1 MTPRKHFFDVY
12 LAITS
17 FEIDTRMWQ
26 SSRNGEFR
34 VYLDKVFAEYGL
46 DLNMSHKIWKYMR
59 DEKKL
64 SYVFRSM
71 KWFEIDRRD
80 FIKQKGPWI
89 IYKKDFTRSDPDFF
103 EASIVP
109 HLCNN
114 SLGEGVLE
122 WISSSRID
130 VDASRDINVGSNLDL
145 EPQSFLNPTLQSADS
160 QTEDIKVFQKTNSRI

>member
-1 MTPRKHFFDVY
+1 
-12 LAITS
+12 
-17 FEIDTRMWQ
+17 MWQ
-26 SSRNGEFR
+26 SSIKGEFR
-34 VYLDKVFAEYGL
+34 VHLDKVFAGYGL

-64 SYVFRSM
+64 SSVFRSM
-71 KWFEIDRRD
+71 KWFEIDRGD

-89 IYKKDFTRSDPDFF
+89 IYKKDFARSDPDFF
-103 EASIVP
+103 ESSIVP

-130 VDASRDINVGSNLDL
+130 VDFSSDTDIDSNMDL
-145 EPQSFLNPTLQSADS
+145 ELQS
-160 QTEDIKVFQKTNSRI
+160 SRN